1 MHIPHKLGLD
11 ANRPIHP
18 DGPQRGAPT
27 PTVDPAIFADAGA
40 AWVRL
45 NFMLGPWSSPDDD
58 TRHNGRTWLDTFGAL
73 VDGFRARGLQV
84 YGLVGRE
91 SVRTDLD
98 GRLDTL
104 FRHPEERMSAAD
116 RAAANAWVAEYTAA
130 FGRIV
135 QHFGDRVS
143 VFESFNE
150 PDDWHGMQPSPEL
163 PSPNW
168 IHPFWFARMLQA
180 VHDKVRGELGIGG
193 GVKLVSGPLQGLKFG
208 NGAANYLARTY
219 QAGQQKL
226 RWGRDGRGFPFDGI
240 GYHLYIVPEFNPDF
254 SAHARDVR
262 DCYKR
267 YVTEMLN
274 TIRNAEGS
282 TSPKPLYV
290 SEIGW
295 ESNDDNEADLR
306 FQADNLRLALEIVA
320 ADRDVALAIWFSTED
335 FEINQG
341 QRQFYGLHRRGQVNP
356 TGRKPAFGV
365 YRSTVDRL
373 FPSAPDGGPAGPSA
387 PVYTNQHVINAL
399 FFTAAQVGKAG
410 WDLVVAAGLTDLVK
424 ARQAPYAG
432 PAIDDLPNLT
442 AQERT
447 LLHQRLP
454 DLFPTTRGI
463 PPATDARAMPPA
475 AANIRVRGDVVAARD
490 RALAPVTAGCG
501 DRADLPEIATRGAST
516 EAAVRLRGKGMWIWR
531 IDRLLKRIAAQPGP
545 ADPFARLADMAARGG
560 LTHVLV
566 KIADHATPFNLGP
579 GGTDRVR
586 PLVDALRAA
595 GVGVWG
601 WQAVHGIRLNAD
613 PAKIVDIPPE
623 LQAEVA
629 IRRIEQ
635 YGLDGF
641 VVNAEGDFKGQPGR
655 AGHYMERL
663 RADLQEL
670 PIGLSSY
677 RFPSLHRSFPWA
689 EFLAHCDLDMPRVY
703 WLNTPPAESLR
714 RSLDEHARLPHA
726 RPVFPTG
733 VAYRMEGG
741 ISATPEAIDAFLTAA
756 RETFDLAGANFFQ
769 WNAALDAGRWDAIAA
784 HDWSVAPG

>member
-1 MHIPHKLGLD
+1 MPIPHKLGLD

-45 NFMLGPWSSPDDD
+45 NFMLGPWSSVDDG
-58 TRHNGRTWLDTFGAL
+58 TRHNGRTWVETFDAL

-98 GRLDTL
+98 NRLDTL
-104 FRHPEERMSAAD
+104 FRFPDERMSAAD
-116 RAAANAWVAEYTAA
+116 RDAANAWVDQYATA

-135 QHFGDRVS
+135 QHFGNRVA

-168 IHPFWFARMLQA
+168 INPLWFARMLQA

-193 GVKLVSGPLQGLKFG
+193 EVKLVSGPLQGLIHG
-208 NGAANYLARTY
+208 NGAAGYLARTY

-226 RWGRDGRGFPFDGI
+226 RWGRDGRVFPFDGV

-254 SAHARDVR
+254 AAHSREVQSTYR
-262 DCYKR
+262 R
-267 YVTEMLN
+267 YVNEMLGV
-274 TIRNAEGS
+274 IRNAEGA
-282 TSPKPLYV
+282 TARKPLYI

-295 ESNDDNEADLR
+295 ESNDDNDVDLR
-306 FQADNLRLALEIVA
+306 FQADNLRLALDILA
-320 ADRDVALAIWFSTED
+320 ADRDVALGIWFSTED
-335 FEINQG
+335 FAINQG
-341 QRQFYGLHRRGQVNP
+341 QRQFYGLHRGGNVTP
-356 TGRKPAFGV
+356 AGRKPAFGV
-365 YRSTVDRL
+365 YRDTIARL
-373 FPSAPDGGPAGPSA
+373 FPADPGAVA
-387 PVYTNQHVINAL
+387 YTNQHVINGL
-399 FFTAAQVGKAG
+399 FFVATQVGKAG

-424 ARQAPYAG
+424 ARQAPYSG
-432 PAIDDLPNLT
+432 LAIDSLPNLT
-442 AQERT
+442 TQERA
-447 LLHQRLP
+447 LLHERLP
-454 DLFPTTRGI
+454 GLTPATRGI
-463 PPATDARAMPPA
+463 PPTTRAIPPA
-475 AANIRVRGDVVAARD
+475 AATPAAAARGARAAARD
-490 RALAPVTAGCG
+490 LASAEEMAARG
-501 DRADLPEIATRGAST
+501 DRAAPEIATRAASA
-516 EAAVRLRGKGMWIWR
+516 EAAAVLRGKGMWIWQ
-531 IDRLLKRIAAQPGP
+531 IDRLLKRIEGRPGP
-545 ADPFARLADMAARGG
+545 ADLNRRLADMAAHGG

-566 KIADHATPFNLGP
+566 KIADGASPFNLGP

-601 WQAVHGIRLNAD
+601 WQFVYGFRPHAD
-613 PAKIVDIPPE
+613 PAKVVDIPPE
-623 LQAEVA
+623 MQAEVA

-635 YGLDGF
+635 FGLDGF

-655 AGHYMERL
+655 ATRYMERL
-663 RADLQEL
+663 RADLPEL

-677 RFPSLHRSFPWA
+677 RFPSLHRTFPWA
-689 EFLAHCDLDMPRVY
+689 EFLAHCDLDMPQVY
-703 WLNTPPAESLR
+703 WFNTPPAESLR
-714 RSLDEHARLPHA
+714 RTLDEHARLPHA

-733 VAYRMEGG
+733 AAYLMEGG

-756 RETFDLAGANFFQ
+756 RATFDLAGANFFQ
-769 WNAALDAGRWDAIAA
+769 WNSALDAGRWDAIAA
-784 HDWSVAPG
+784 HDWPHSTP

>member
-1 MHIPHKLGLD
+1 MLTPHKLGVD
-11 ANRPIHP
+11 ANRPIIP

-27 PTVDPAIFADAGA
+27 ATVDPAIFAEVGA

-45 NFMLGPWSSPDDD
+45 NFALPPWSSVDDG
-58 TRHNGRTWLDTFGAL
+58 TRHNGRTWIEAFDAL

-91 SVRTDLD
+91 SVRTELD

-104 FRHPEERMSAAD
+104 FRFPDERMSPAD
-116 RAAANAWVAEYTAA
+116 RDAANAWVAQYAAA

-135 QHFGDRVS
+135 QHFGTRVA

-150 PDDWHGMQPSPEL
+150 PDDWHGMQASPEL

-168 IHPFWFARMLQA
+168 IHPLWFARMLQA
-180 VHDKVRGELGIGG
+180 IHGKVRGELGIGG

-219 QAGQQKL
+219 AAGQQKL
-226 RWGRDGRGFPFDGI
+226 GWGQGGRGFPFDGV

-254 SAHARDVR
+254 NAHTRDVR

-267 YVTEMLN
+267 YVTQMLN

-295 ESNDDNEADLR
+295 ESNDDNDVDLR

-356 TGRKPAFGV
+356 AGRKPAFGV

-373 FPSAPDGGPAGPSA
+373 FPADHGAGPVMPDAST
-387 PVYTNQHVINAL
+387 YTNQHVINAL
-399 FFTAAQVGKAG
+399 FFTAAAVGKAG
-410 WDLVVAAGLTDLVK
+410 WDLVVAAGLTELVK

-432 PAIDDLPNLT
+432 PAIDALPNLT
-442 AQERT
+442 AQERA

-454 DLFPTTRGI
+454 DLVPATRGI
-463 PPATDARAMPPA
+463 PPAAEPRAMPPA
-475 AANIRVRGDVVAARD
+475 AGDVAAGGDAAR
-490 RALAPVTAGCG
+490 GG
-501 DRADLPEIATRGAST
+501 DGGLPEIATRGASA
-516 EAAVRLRGKGMWIWR
+516 EAALRLRGKGMWIWR
-531 IDRLLKRIAAQPGP
+531 IDQLLKRIPSQPGP
-545 ADPFARLADMAARGG
+545 ADPNARLADMAARGG
-560 LTHVLV
+560 LTHVLI
-566 KIADHATPFNLGP
+566 KIADGATPSNLGP

-586 PLVDALRAA
+586 PLVEALRAA
-595 GVGVWG
+595 GIGVWG
-601 WQAVHGIRLNAD
+601 WQFVYGLRPHAD
-613 PAKIVDIPPE
+613 PAKVVDIPPE

-635 YGLDGF
+635 FGLDGF

-655 AGHYMERL
+655 AGRYMERL
-663 RADLQEL
+663 RADLPEL

-677 RFPSLHRSFPWA
+677 RFPSLHPSFPWA
-689 EFLAHCDLDMPRVY
+689 EFLAHCDLDMPQVY
-703 WLNTPPAESLR
+703 WFNTPPADSLR
-714 RSLDEHARLPHA
+714 RTLDEHAGLPHA

-733 VAYRMEGG
+733 AAYLMEGG

-756 RETFDLAGANFFQ
+756 RERFGLAGANFFQ

-784 HDWSVAPG
+784 FDWPA